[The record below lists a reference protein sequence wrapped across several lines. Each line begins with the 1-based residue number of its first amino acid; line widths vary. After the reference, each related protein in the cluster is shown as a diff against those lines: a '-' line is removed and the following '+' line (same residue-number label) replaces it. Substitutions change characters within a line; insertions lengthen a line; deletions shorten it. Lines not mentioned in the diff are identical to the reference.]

1 MHELS
6 SILSFNTRKALC
18 VHLGE
23 AAGRELADL
32 LVRLANRLDAVER
45 GKMDVISIAPGRP
58 VHAGRPIRIDAEA
71 I

>member
-23 AAGRELADL
+23 SAGRELADL

-58 VHAGRPIRIDAEA
+58 IHAGRPMPIGTDGL
-71 I
+71 

>member
-18 VHLGE
+18 VQLGE
-23 AAGRELADL
+23 SAGRELADL

-58 VHAGRPIRIDAEA
+58 VHAGRPVTVGIDGL
-71 I
+71 